1 MTLPA
6 RLLWGVKLHENVL
19 HVINFDC
26 CFGKSWYRKLSFSYR
41 NNHNSIAVT
50 QYAFC
55 VGKRNGACACTY
67 EKILNNVY
75 ILQSRSVS

>member
-19 HVINFDC
+19 HVIHFDV

-41 NNHNSIAVT
+41 NNHNSI
-50 QYAFC
+50 
-55 VGKRNGACACTY
+55 
-67 EKILNNVY
+67 
-75 ILQSRSVS
+75 SVRLLCG

>member
-1 MTLPA
+1 MSLLA

-19 HVINFDC
+19 HVMHFDV
-26 CFGKSWYRKLSFSYR
+26 CFDKSWYRKLSFSYK
-41 NNHNSIAVT
+41 NNHIIAVST
-50 QYAFC
+50 WMT
-55 VGKRNGACACTY
+55 GTGHGACTY

>member
-19 HVINFDC
+19 HVIHFDV
-26 CFGKSWYRKLSFSYR
+26 CFDKSWYRKLSFSYR

-50 QYAFC
+50 QYAC
-55 VGKRNGACACTY
+55 Y
-67 EKILNNVY
+67 MW
-75 ILQSRSVS
+75 VSETGHAHASTKKF